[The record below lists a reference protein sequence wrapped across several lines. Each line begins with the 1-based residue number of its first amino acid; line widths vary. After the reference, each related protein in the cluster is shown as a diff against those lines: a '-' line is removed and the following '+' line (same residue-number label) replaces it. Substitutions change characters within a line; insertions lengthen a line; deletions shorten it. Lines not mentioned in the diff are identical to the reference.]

1 MDAADEPEPEPLPVK
16 VSVSDL
22 KIQSMEELDMED
34 FTILTHEEK
43 EEEKPV
49 PCVYADRDKRKIG
62 KPRCFIRNNLASG
75 DGSN

>member
-49 PCVYADRDKRKIG
+49 PAFMQTETKEKSANRGALYLSLIH
-62 KPRCFIRNNLASG
+62 I
-75 DGSN
+75 